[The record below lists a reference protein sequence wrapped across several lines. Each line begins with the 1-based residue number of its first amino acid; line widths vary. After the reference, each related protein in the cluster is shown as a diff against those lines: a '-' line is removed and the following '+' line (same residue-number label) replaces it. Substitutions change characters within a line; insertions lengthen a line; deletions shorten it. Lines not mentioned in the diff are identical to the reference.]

1 MPATI
6 FTIGYAGFTVG
17 EFLDALSAHGVGKVF
32 DVRSCPFSHY
42 RPEFDAPAIEKTLAE
57 NGIAYRNCAREF
69 GARQEDREFYAAEGF
84 MDFEK
89 FAASPQFRDGVNM
102 VLEVMSESVPAL
114 MCAEKDPVNCHRSI
128 LVARE
133 FHNKGC
139 EVVHL
144 MPDGETLTQEELER
158 ELLDMYF
165 PDRRQ
170 GNLFTGWLSDD
181 EMIAEA
187 YRLQNEIIGWR
198 LTESK

>member
-17 EFLDALSAHGVGKVF
+17 EFVDALTAHRVGEVF

-69 GARQEDREFYAAEGF
+69 GARQEGREFYADEGF
-84 MDFEK
+84 MVFGK
-89 FAASPQFRDGVNM
+89 FAASVQFRDGVNM
-102 VLEVMSESVPAL
+102 VLAVMSERVPAL
-114 MCAEKDPVNCHRSI
+114 MCAEKDPVNCHRAI

-133 FHNKGC
+133 FHNRGC
-139 EVVHL
+139 EVVHI
-144 MPDGETLTQEELER
+144 MPDGETLTQEDLER

-170 GNLFTGWLSDD
+170 VDLFTGWRSDD
-181 EMIAEA
+181 ELIADA

>member
-6 FTIGYAGFTVG
+6 FTIGYSGFTVG
-17 EFLDALSAHGVGKVF
+17 EFVDALIAHGVGAVF

-57 NGIAYRNCAREF
+57 AGIDYRNCAREF
-69 GARQEDREFYAAEGF
+69 GARQEGREFYADEGF
-84 MDFEK
+84 MIFGK
-89 FAASPQFRDGVNM
+89 FAASSQFRDGVNM
-102 VLEVMSESVPAL
+102 VLEVMSERVPAL
-114 MCAEKDPVNCHRSI
+114 MCAEKDPVNCHRAI

-133 FHNKGC
+133 FHKLGC
-139 EVVHL
+139 RVVHL
-144 MPDGETLTQEELER
+144 MPGGDTFTQEDLER

-170 GNLFTGWLSDD
+170 VDLFTGWRSDD
-181 EMIAEA
+181 ELIADA
-187 YRLQNEIIGWR
+187 YKLQNEIIGWR